1 MLRAGVKCAKKS
13 IKDVDF
19 RGKRAI
25 IRVDFN
31 VPFDKVTGKISNA
44 QRVIQA
50 TRTIEYILDH
60 GATSVALMSHLGR
73 PKGHVVPKLSLASVV
88 PVLSD
93 LLNRPVQ
100 FVSDCVGEETEKICN
115 SASSGTVLL
124 LENLRFHPEEEGKS
138 EIDGVKTKADPIKVE
153 AFRRSLG
160 RLGDIYVN
168 DAFGTAHRGHS
179 SMLGTHYDNRVAGFL
194 LYMELE
200 YFQYALEHPARP
212 FTIILGGAKVSDKI
226 LLINNLLDKVD
237 TMIIGGAMAFTFKKV
252 LDGTSIGDSLFD
264 EEGAKLVQG
273 IMTKAKKLGVKIILP
288 THFVIADKFEQDANV
303 KTVSDTE
310 GIPEGW
316 FGLDIGPKSS
326 AEAASAIAT
335 SKTIIWNG
343 PMGVFEFEN
352 FEGGTRSVMDAVV
365 KATEQGCVS
374 IIGGGDTASCAKKFN
389 VEDRLSHISTGGG
402 ASLEL
407 MEGKVLPGV
416 ESLCDK

>member
-288 THFVIADKFEQDANV
+288 TDFVIADKFEQDANV